1 MLNRLLIIILK
12 HKLQKLVYKNCDACN
27 NITGCYCCNIF
38 YVTRDIKDVLH
49 HAKEGKYD
57 NIVSKF
63 ILQI

>member
-38 YVTRDIKDVLH
+38 MLQEILKMYYIMQRR
-49 HAKEGKYD
+49 EKYD

>member
-49 HAKEGKYD
+49 HAKEGK
-57 NIVSKF
+57 I
-63 ILQI
+63 